1 MAAAAASQCFLPGVP
16 IHFSLEPWSCGK
28 MNKRENKLGRLRVT
42 HRHSWCGRPPARQC
56 LFHCKGILRRGS
68 LCVMAFSPL
77 PGIHLSPFFFNCP
90 CFQHQ
95 LDTKW
100 FPESLTGD
108 CWEHSW
114 WFQIDCRSWNG
125 LKSQKLRQILSIF
138 PSCSYRTIGWNLG
151 GWRVNPDSSH
161 SIVVVDANCYSW
173 IGVWF
178 FWFIA
183 CSLWC
188 SKICKSGIGLKQL

>member
-1 MAAAAASQCFLPGVP
+1 MAAAAASQCFLSGVP

-42 HRHSWCGRPPARQC
+42 SRHSLCGRAPARQC
-56 LFHCKGILRRGS
+56 LFHCKGIIRRSS
-68 LCVMAFSPL
+68 LCFMAFSPL

-90 CFQHQ
+90 YFQHQ

-100 FPESLTGD
+100 FPEGLTGD

-125 LKSQKLRQILSIF
+125 LRSQKLRQILSIF
-138 PSCSYRTIGWNLG
+138 PSCSYWSIGWNLG
-151 GWRVNPDSSH
+151 GLLCSSRFL
-161 SIVVVDANCYSW
+161 AFNC
-173 IGVWF
+173 
-178 FWFIA
+178 
-183 CSLWC
+183 CCRCKLLQLDWC
-188 SKICKSGIGLKQL
+188 MIFLVYCLLIMMF